1 MNILIRREKKSDFN
15 AVFIVVELAF
25 KEMDLSDHKE
35 QFLVER
41 LRKSSAFIP
50 ELSLVAEVEDEIVGH
65 ILLTKIKILNG
76 KSTFGSLALAPV
88 SVAPKFQR
96 RGIGGLLI
104 KHAHEIAKDMNFK
117 SVILLGHADYY
128 PKFGYVQADEFGI
141 ELPFD
146 APKEN
151 CLAIELTKNGLKG
164 ISGTVEY
171 PKEFF

>member
-1 MNILIRREKKSDFN
+1 MNITIRKEKKSDYK
-15 AVFIVVELAF
+15 AVFTLIKQAF
-25 KEMDLSDHKE
+25 KSMDLGDNKE

-41 LRKSSAFIP
+41 LRNSSAFIP
-50 ELSLVAEVEDEIVGH
+50 ELSLIAEVEDEIVGH
-65 ILLTKIKILNG
+65 ILLTKIKIINEQ
-76 KSTFGSLALAPV
+76 SESDSLVLAPV
-88 SVAPKFQR
+88 SVVPKFQR

-104 KHAHEIAKDMNFK
+104 KHAHKIAKEMNFK

-128 PKFGYVQADEFGI
+128 PKFGYVQAHKFGI

-151 CLAIELTKNGLKG
+151 CLAIELTKNGLEG